1 MLPRERAENLRHLEI
16 FDDPWYSTVLSL
28 QSTFM
33 TTTNAFWSGRGI
45 PFGMLPLTTG
55 SISSPMGRGSDS
67 APVEIQMGGV
77 RTYLADSMQFG
88 LEYLCRLSSTGAY
101 YVAPSFRAEVEDQTH
116 LSQFFHSEAELP
128 VTLDELIG
136 TIEEYLLALTTQLA
150 PLTTGE
156 AGGRRSDVFR
166 SSIPRLSFDEAA
178 ERLADVQGAVRTHP
192 GGWRSISQTG
202 EHALLDL
209 VGPAVWLTHW
219 DSLAVPFYQAV
230 DEDGKAICADLLLAG
245 VGEVVGAGQRHAT
258 GDAVMKALNDH
269 DVSPDGYSWY
279 IQMKDHK
286 PMLTSGFGL
295 GVERFFMWLTGA
307 SDIRDF
313 EILVRRYGKN
323 IEP

>member
-1 MLPRERAENLRHLEI
+1 LLPRARAKNLSYLEI
-16 FDDPWYSTVLSL
+16 LDDPWYSKVLAL
-28 QSTFM
+28 QSSFM
-33 TTTNAFWSGRGI
+33 TATNAFWSDRGI

-67 APVEIQMGGV
+67 APVEIEMGGV
-77 RTYLADSMQFG
+77 QTYLADSMQFG
-88 LEYLCRLSSTGAY
+88 LEYLCRLSPTGAY
-101 YVAPSFRAEVEDQTH
+101 YVAPSFRAEVEDRTH

-136 TIEEYLLALTTQLA
+136 TIEDYMLALTTQLE
-150 PLTTGE
+150 PLVLSE
-156 AGGRRSDVFR
+156 ADDRRSDVFR
-166 SSIPRLSFDEAA
+166 SPIPRLTFEEAA
-178 ERLADVQGAVRTHP
+178 ERLTDVPGAVRTHP
-192 GGWRSISQTG
+192 DGWRAISQTG
-202 EHALLDL
+202 ELALLDL
-209 VGPAVWLTHW
+209 FGPAVWLTHW

-230 DEDGKAICADLLLAG
+230 DEKAKAMCADLLLVG

-258 GDAVMKALNDH
+258 GDAVMKALDDH
-269 DVSPDGYSWY
+269 EVSPDGYSWY
-279 IQMKDHK
+279 IQMKDRK

-307 SDIRDF
+307 GDVRDF

>member
-1 MLPRERAENLRHLEI
+1 MLPRVQTESPGPLEVL
-16 FDDPWYSTVLSL
+16 DNPWYFTVLSL

-33 TTTNAFWSGRGI
+33 TTTNTFWSDRGI

-67 APVEIQMGGV
+67 APVEIEMGGV

-88 LEYLCRLSSTGAY
+88 LEYLCRLSPTGAY
-101 YVAPSFRAEVEDQTH
+101 YVAPSFRAETEDETH

-128 VTLDELIG
+128 VALGELIS
-136 TIEEYLLALTTQLA
+136 TIEDYLLAVTTQLELIA
-150 PLTTGE
+150 ADE
-156 AGGRRSDVFR
+156 SSGRRADVFR
-166 SSIPRLSFDEAA
+166 SPIPWLSFDEAA
-178 ERLADVQGAVRTHP
+178 ERLADVRGAVRTHP
-192 GGWRSISQTG
+192 DGWRSISPTG
-202 EHALLDL
+202 ERALLDI

-219 DSLAVPFYQAV
+219 DPLAVPFYQAV

-258 GDAVMKALNDH
+258 GH
-269 DVSPDGYSWY
+269 DVVRALEEHQVGSAGYSWY
-279 IQMKDHK
+279 IQMKDRK

-307 SDIRDF
+307 SDIRQF
-313 EILVRRYGKN
+313 EILVRRYGRN